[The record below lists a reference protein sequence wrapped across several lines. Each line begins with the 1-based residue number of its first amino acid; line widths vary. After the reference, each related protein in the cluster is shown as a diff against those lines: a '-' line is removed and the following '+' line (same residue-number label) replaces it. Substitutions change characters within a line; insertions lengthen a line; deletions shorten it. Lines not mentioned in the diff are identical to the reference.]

1 MNNNKFKYL
10 IIILLFFLF
19 ASNNIVFSQSTDKE
33 GITLTWKDLQKLLNL
48 NANKIQITWEGF
60 RKLLKQTGT
69 RMDMVFEIKDGI
81 VTIKREQFRQILK
94 KMKPVEKIVVD
105 PPKDYIITEAEYY
118 GTAVDKNSNFTA
130 IFKIYVFERK
140 KPVYINIPI
149 IHTNLA
155 LKDIRVNKKPALI
168 YTRGTWHNII
178 LKQKGLYQV
187 KVVFSIGNN
196 KQSLYLPVIRSN
208 INRLDFTVFKK
219 NLEINVDP
227 SINVKRKN
235 ISNKTQIYTNFP
247 PTNRIL
253 IIWTRRTEKRKK
265 QPPFFY
271 ANTRSLISVD
281 ADILRV
287 KTRVNLDII
296 QSTIDRVSLVVP
308 ENYEV
313 IKIDGVSDS
322 EWRIRETAIGR
333 VLEIHFRYDV
343 DRTIGFTVYAER
355 MMTAETIAADFTG
368 FNVIEARR
376 ETGDIGI
383 VAESSVQVN
392 IDEKDNSGLEKIEFH
407 KLPRGFLNISSRP
420 ILSAFKYIK
429 HPYRLLVRITKH
441 DRVEGISTV
450 IESADITSLFLK
462 EGKMIYH
469 IVFKVLNTYK
479 QFMELELP
487 KDSIIW
493 TVYVD
498 NKRGKASSNK
508 KGKVLIPLMRSS
520 GNGENIKPFNVEL
533 IYTLPIDKFKII
545 GKGECFIPS
554 CDIFINKMRVS
565 LHMPR
570 AYGYNFDKTGWEEE
584 KLPDF
589 RQKRKEDISRISS
602 FGDKTDEYKEIEEAI
617 TVKSKSSLIK
627 KTDET
632 VAEGVEGGVF
642 GAVVAGELTPPSAKK
657 VQKKTRARIVTGP
670 AGLSSIKVY
679 LPLSGT
685 RFIFSKKIVDKNE
698 KFSLRFSYFS
708 HRLKT
713 GIIYLFVFLI
723 VIGIIIIIRRKFK
736 AKA

>member
-1 MNNNKFKYL
+1 MNNNKCKYL

-19 ASNNIVFSQSTDKE
+19 AGNNIVFSQSTDKE
-33 GITLTWKDLQKLLNL
+33 GITLTWKDLQELLNL
-48 NANKIQITWEGF
+48 NANKIDITWEGF
-60 RKLLKQTGT
+60 RKLLKQTGA

-118 GTAVDKNSNFTA
+118 GTAGNKNSNFTA

-140 KPVYINIPI
+140 NPVYINIPI
-149 IHTNLA
+149 IHTHFA

-178 LKQKGLYQV
+178 LNRKGLYQV
-187 KVVFSIGNN
+187 KAVFSIGNN

-208 INRLDFTVFKK
+208 INRLDFTVFKN

-235 ISNKTQIYTNFP
+235 MSNKTQIHTNFP
-247 PTNRIL
+247 PTSKIL
-253 IIWTRRTEKRKK
+253 INWTRRTEKREK

-271 ANTRSLISVD
+271 ANTRSLISVE

-296 QSTIDRVSLVVP
+296 QSTLDRVSLVVP

-313 IKIDGVSDS
+313 IKIDGVSDN
-322 EWRIRETAIGR
+322 EWWVRKTTIGR

-368 FNVIEARR
+368 FKVIEARR
-376 ETGDIGI
+376 ETGDMGI
-383 VAESSVQVN
+383 VSESSVQVN

-407 KLPRGFLNISSRP
+407 KLPKGFLHISSRP

-429 HPYRLLVRITKH
+429 HPYKLLVRITKH

-469 IVFKVLNTYK
+469 ISYRVLNTYK

-508 KGKVLIPLMRSS
+508 KGKVLIPLIRSS
-520 GNGENIKPFNVEL
+520 GNGENIRPFNVEL
-533 IYTLPIDKFKII
+533 IYTLPIDKFRIM

-565 LHMPR
+565 LHIPR
-570 AYGYNFDKTGWEEE
+570 GYGYNFDKTGWEEE
-584 KLPDF
+584 KLPDS

-602 FGDKTDEYKEIEEAI
+602 FEEKSDKYKQIEEAI
-617 TVKSKSSLIK
+617 GDESEAPLSK

-632 VAEGVEGGVF
+632 VEKSIERGVSGG
-642 GAVVAGELTPPSAKK
+642 VVAGELTPPPSGK
-657 VQKKTRARIVTGP
+657 VQKKPRARIVTGP
-670 AGLSSIKVY
+670 VGLSSIKVY
-679 LPLSGT
+679 LPLSGI
-685 RFIFSKKIVDKNE
+685 RFVFSKKIVDKDE

-708 HRLKT
+708 QWLKT
-713 GIIYLFVFLI
+713 GIIYLFVFMI
-723 VIGIIIIIRRKFK
+723 VIGIAMIIRRKFK
-736 AKA
+736 TKV

>member
-19 ASNNIVFSQSTDKE
+19 TGNNIVFSQSTDKE
-33 GITLTWKDLQKLLNL
+33 GITLTWKDLQELLNL
-48 NANKIQITWEGF
+48 NANEIEITWEGF

-69 RMDMVFEIKDGI
+69 RIDMVFEIKDGI
-81 VTIKREQFRQILK
+81 VTLKREQFRQILK
-94 KMKPVEKIVVD
+94 KMKPVKKIVAD

-118 GTAVDKNSNFTA
+118 GTAGDKNSNFTA

-140 KPVYINIPI
+140 NPAYINIPI
-149 IHTNLA
+149 IHTNFA
-155 LKDIRVNKKPALI
+155 LKDIRVNKKPAVI
-168 YTRGTWHNII
+168 HTRGTWHNII
-178 LKQKGLYQV
+178 LNRKGLYQV

-208 INRLDFTVFKK
+208 INRLDFTVFK
-219 NLEINVDP
+219 NDLEINVDP

-253 IIWTRRTEKRKK
+253 INWTRKTEKRKK

-287 KTRVNLDII
+287 RTRVNLDII

-322 EWRIRETAIGR
+322 EWRVRETAIGR
-333 VLEIHFRYDV
+333 VLEINFRYDV

-368 FNVIEARR
+368 FKVIEARR

-462 EGKMIYH
+462 EGKMIHH
-469 IVFKVLNTYK
+469 IIYRVLNTYK

-533 IYTLPIDKFKII
+533 IYTLPIDKFRII
-545 GKGECFIPS
+545 GKLEYSIPS

-570 AYGYNFDKTGWEEE
+570 GYGYNFDKSGWEEE

-589 RQKRKEDISRISS
+589 RQRRKEDISRISS
-602 FGDKTDEYKEIEEAI
+602 FEDKTDKYKEIEEAI
-617 TVKSKSSLIK
+617 TVEGESPLIK

-632 VAEGVEGGVF
+632 VKEGIEGGVF
-642 GAVVAGELTPPSAKK
+642 GE
-657 VQKKTRARIVTGP
+657 VQRKPRARTVTGP
-670 AGLSSIKVY
+670 VGLSSIKIY

-708 HRLKT
+708 HMLKN
-713 GIIYLFVFLI
+713 GIIYLFVFII
-723 VIGIIIIIRRKFK
+723 VIGIAIIIRRKFK
-736 AKA
+736 IKA

>member
-19 ASNNIVFSQSTDKE
+19 TGNNIVFSQSTNKE

-48 NANKIQITWEGF
+48 NANEIEITWEGF

-69 RMDMVFEIKDGI
+69 RIDMVFEIKDGI
-81 VTIKREQFRQILK
+81 VTLKREQFRQILK
-94 KMKPVEKIVVD
+94 KMKPVKKIVAD

-118 GTAVDKNSNFTA
+118 GTAGDKNSNFTA

-140 KPVYINIPI
+140 NPAYINIPI
-149 IHTNLA
+149 IHTNFA
-155 LKDIRVNKKPALI
+155 LKDIRVNKKPAVI
-168 YTRGTWHNII
+168 HTRGTWHNII
-178 LKQKGLYQV
+178 LNRKGLYQV

-208 INRLDFTVFKK
+208 INRLDFTVFK
-219 NLEINVDP
+219 NDLEINVDP

-253 IIWTRRTEKRKK
+253 INWTRKTEKRKK

-287 KTRVNLDII
+287 RTRVNLDII

-322 EWRIRETAIGR
+322 EWRVRETAIGR
-333 VLEIHFRYDV
+333 VLEINFRYDV

-368 FNVIEARR
+368 FKVIEARR

-462 EGKMIYH
+462 EGKMIHH
-469 IVFKVLNTYK
+469 IIYRVLNTYK

-533 IYTLPIDKFKII
+533 IYTLPIDKFRII
-545 GKGECFIPS
+545 GKLEYSIPS

-570 AYGYNFDKTGWEEE
+570 GYGYNFDKSGWEEE

-589 RQKRKEDISRISS
+589 RQRRKEDISRISS
-602 FGDKTDEYKEIEEAI
+602 FKDKTDKYKEIEEAI
-617 TVKSKSSLIK
+617 TVEGESPLIK

-632 VAEGVEGGVF
+632 VKEGIEGGVF
-642 GAVVAGELTPPSAKK
+642 GE
-657 VQKKTRARIVTGP
+657 VQRKPRARTVTGP
-670 AGLSSIKVY
+670 VGLSSIKIY

-708 HRLKT
+708 HMLKN
-713 GIIYLFVFLI
+713 GIIYLFVFII
-723 VIGIIIIIRRKFK
+723 VIGIAIIIRRKFK
-736 AKA
+736 VKA

>member
-1 MNNNKFKYL
+1 MINNKFKYL
-10 IIILLFFLF
+10 IIILLFSLL
-19 ASNNIVFSQSTDKE
+19 AGNNIVFSQSTDKE
-33 GITLTWKDLQKLLNL
+33 GITLTWKDLQELLNL
-48 NANKIQITWEGF
+48 NANEIQITWEGF

-81 VTIKREQFRQILK
+81 VTLKREQFRQILK
-94 KMKPVEKIVVD
+94 KMKPVEKIVMD

-118 GTAVDKNSNFTA
+118 GTAGDKNSNFTA
-130 IFKIYVFERK
+130 IFKIYVFEQK

-149 IHTNLA
+149 IHTNFA

-168 YTRGTWHNII
+168 HTRGTWHNII
-178 LKQKGLYQV
+178 LNRKGLYKV

-208 INRLDFTVFKK
+208 INRLDFTVFK
-219 NLEINVDP
+219 NDLEINVDP

-247 PTNRIL
+247 PTNKLL
-253 IIWTRRTEKRKK
+253 INWTRRTEKRKK

-281 ADILRV
+281 ADVLRV

-296 QSTIDRVSLVVP
+296 QSTLDRVSLVVP

-313 IKIDGVSDS
+313 IKIDGVSDI
-322 EWRIRETAIGR
+322 EWRIRETAIGM
-333 VLEIHFRYDV
+333 VLDIHFRYDV

-368 FNVIEARR
+368 FQVIEARR

-462 EGKMIYH
+462 EGKMINH
-469 IVFKVLNTYK
+469 IIFRVLNTYK

-508 KGKVLIPLMRSS
+508 KGKVLIPLIRSS
-520 GNGENIKPFNVEL
+520 GNGENIRPFNVEL

-565 LHMPR
+565 LHIPQG
-570 AYGYNFDKTGWEEE
+570 YGYNFDKTGWEEE
-584 KLPDF
+584 KLPDS

-602 FGDKTDEYKEIEEAI
+602 FEEKTDKYKQIEEAI
-617 TVKSKSSLIK
+617 TVESEAPLSK
-627 KTDET
+627 KTDES
-632 VAEGVEGGVF
+632 VEKGIEGGVV
-642 GAVVAGELTPPSAKK
+642 GAVVAGELTPPPSGK
-657 VQKKTRARIVTGP
+657 VQRKPRDRIVTGP
-670 AGLSSIKVY
+670 VGLSSIKVY

-685 RFIFSKKIVDKNE
+685 RFIFSKKIVDKDE

-708 HRLKT
+708 QWLKT
-713 GIIYLFVFLI
+713 GAIYLFVFLI
-723 VIGIIIIIRRKFK
+723 IIGIAIIIRRKFK

>member
-19 ASNNIVFSQSTDKE
+19 AGNNIVFSQSTDKE
-33 GITLTWKDLQKLLNL
+33 GITLTWKDLQELLNL
-48 NANKIQITWEGF
+48 NANKIEITWEGF
-60 RKLLKQTGT
+60 RKLLKQTGA

-118 GTAVDKNSNFTA
+118 GTAGDKNSNFTA

-140 KPVYINIPI
+140 NPVYINIPI
-149 IHTNLA
+149 IHTNFA

-168 YTRGTWHNII
+168 HTRGTWHNII
-178 LKQKGLYQV
+178 LNRKGLYQV
-187 KVVFSIGNN
+187 KAVFSIGNN

-208 INRLDFTVFKK
+208 INRLDFTVFK
-219 NLEINVDP
+219 NDLEINVDP
-227 SINVKRKN
+227 SINAKRKN
-235 ISNKTQIYTNFP
+235 MSNKTQIHTNFP
-247 PTNRIL
+247 PTSKLL
-253 IIWTRRTEKRKK
+253 INWTRRTEKREK

-271 ANTRSLISVD
+271 ANTRSLLSVE

-287 KTRVNLDII
+287 RTRVNLDII
-296 QSTIDRVSLVVP
+296 QSTLDRVSLMVP

-322 EWRIRETAIGR
+322 EWWVRETAIGR

-343 DRTIGFTVYAER
+343 DHTIGFTVYAER

-368 FNVIEARR
+368 FKVIEARR

-383 VAESSVQVN
+383 VSESSVQVN

-407 KLPRGFLNISSRP
+407 KLPKGFLHISSRP
-420 ILSAFKYIK
+420 ILSAFKYTK
-429 HPYRLLVRITKH
+429 HPYKLLVRITKH

-469 IVFKVLNTYK
+469 IIYRVLNTYK

-520 GNGENIKPFNVEL
+520 GNGENIRPFNVEL
-533 IYTLPIDKFKII
+533 IYTLPIDKFTII

-565 LHMPR
+565 LHIPR
-570 AYGYNFDKTGWEEE
+570 GYGYNFDKTGWEEE
-584 KLPDF
+584 KLPDS

-602 FGDKTDEYKEIEEAI
+602 FEEKSDKYKQIEEA
-617 TVKSKSSLIK
+617 TGDESEAPLSKR
-627 KTDET
+627 TDES
-632 VAEGVEGGVF
+632 VKEAKEGGVS
-642 GAVVAGELTPPSAKK
+642 GGVIAGELTPPPSGKVRKK
-657 VQKKTRARIVTGP
+657 PRDRIVTGP

-679 LPLSGT
+679 LPLSGI
-685 RFIFSKKIVDKNE
+685 RFVFSKKIVDKDE

-708 HRLKT
+708 QWLKT
-713 GIIYLFVFLI
+713 GIIYLFVLLI
-723 VIGIIIIIRRKFK
+723 VIGIAIIIRRKFK
-736 AKA
+736 TKA

>member
-1 MNNNKFKYL
+1 
-10 IIILLFFLF
+10 LF
-19 ASNNIVFSQSTDKE
+19 AGNNIVFSQSTDKG
-33 GITLTWKDLQKLLNL
+33 GITLTWKDLQELLNI

-69 RMDMVFEIKDGI
+69 RMDMVFEIKGGI

-105 PPKDYIITEAEYY
+105 PPKNYIITEAEYY
-118 GTAVDKNSNFTA
+118 GTAGDKNSNFTA

-208 INRLDFTVFKK
+208 INRLDFTVFKN

-247 PTNRIL
+247 PTNRVL

-271 ANTRSLISVD
+271 AKTRSLISVD

-296 QSTIDRVSLVVP
+296 QSTINRVSLVVP

-368 FNVIEARR
+368 FKVIEARR

-392 IDEKDNSGLEKIEFH
+392 IDEKNNSGLEKIEFH

-420 ILSAFKYIK
+420 ILFAFKYIK

-469 IVFKVLNTYK
+469 IAFKVLNTYK

-498 NKRGKASSNK
+498 NKRGKASSNN
-508 KGKVLIPLMRSS
+508 KGKVLIPLIRSS

-565 LHMPR
+565 LFMPR
-570 AYGYNFDKTGWEEE
+570 GYGYNFDKTGWEEE

-589 RQKRKEDISRISS
+589 RQKRKEDISKISYFEEKLYES
-602 FGDKTDEYKEIEEAI
+602 EQIKE
-617 TVKSKSSLIK
+617 TVKLGGEAPLSNKKDKSV
-627 KTDET
+627 E
-632 VAEGVEGGVF
+632 EGVAGGVF
-642 GAVVAGELTPPSAKK
+642 GAVTADELTPPPSGKIREK
-657 VQKKTRARIVTGP
+657 QKIRIVTGP

-708 HRLKT
+708 HWLKT
-713 GIIYLFVFLI
+713 RIIYLFVFLI
-723 VIGIIIIIRRKFK
+723 VVCIIIIIRRKLKVK
-736 AKA
+736 A